1 MNVYNN
7 TDRIPTMNS
16 NAGDKKVIARKG
28 ISSSKNVHKFT
39 LAKGE
44 DRPCFRSMRFDDAPK
59 FVENIETRSMRF
71 DDAPKFVEN
80 IERHTSDIKKNS
92 NINHKSNWI
101 LSDECLQSIPSHYPL
116 EKSFVTV
123 YGTNTSNITSRISE
137 CSRIMSVQ
145 AIFDANV
152 SSASLVTAEH
162 IEIYV
167 SLWKGFNDNGIIVE
181 VQRRKGCAVIYHKY
195 CRKILDAAEGLFDEE
210 AYTKQVAHNLFFYS
224 KGVER
229 VINDIATAEAERQ
242 HSLLTLDIA
251 ANLIKKDRMDAQ
263 QLGMESLCLLTDPR
277 KTCKETVLLTSQIIL
292 QGSVDH
298 RSDEYECFYGIREVV
313 MSLIKCGKLNG
324 DDRYDNGE
332 CKDSMHMCPE
342 ELDNKNM
349 LHYLALAVLA
359 NALDVLK
366 LEDEP
371 KCRTITNKFLK
382 SPEIP
387 MGEIITKLLS
397 ILSAAASK
405 PHDAYLSARSLLSLF
420 QISKEA
426 RKKAQCLQGKQI
438 VLVALEV
445 GKRTHANLENQSKK
459 INAELEKE
467 DSKD

>member
-1 MNVYNN
+1 M
-7 TDRIPTMNS
+7 
-16 NAGDKKVIARKG
+16 
-28 ISSSKNVHKFT
+28 
-39 LAKGE
+39 
-44 DRPCFRSMRFDDAPK
+44 
-59 FVENIETRSMRF
+59 
-71 DDAPKFVEN
+71 
-80 IERHTSDIKKNS
+80 
-92 NINHKSNWI
+92 
-101 LSDECLQSIPSHYPL
+101 
-116 EKSFVTV
+116 
-123 YGTNTSNITSRISE
+123 
-137 CSRIMSVQ
+137 
-145 AIFDANV
+145 
-152 SSASLVTAEH
+152 
-162 IEIYV
+162 
-167 SLWKGFNDNGIIVE
+167 
-181 VQRRKGCAVIYHKY
+181 
-195 CRKILDAAEGLFDEE
+195 
-210 AYTKQVAHNLFFYS
+210 
-224 KGVER
+224 
-229 VINDIATAEAERQ
+229 INDIATAEAERQ

-342 ELDNKNM
+342 ELDDKNM

-387 MGEIITKLLS
+387 MGEIITKLFS